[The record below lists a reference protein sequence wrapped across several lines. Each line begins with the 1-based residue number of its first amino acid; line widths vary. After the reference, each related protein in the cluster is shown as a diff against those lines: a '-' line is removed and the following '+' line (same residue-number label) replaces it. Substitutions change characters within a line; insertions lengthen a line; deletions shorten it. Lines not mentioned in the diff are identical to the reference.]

1 MAEVLILE
9 DDTFSAL
16 ALSSLLEA
24 EGHKVANFSSSEAAL
39 ESGCCR
45 VPDVL
50 VADWSVDGSIAS
62 ADVARQFRRINPAMR
77 VVFVTGH
84 EIKDIKERV
93 CDLEPCDVLSKPLDF
108 EQFLATVI
116 RSEESRS
123 NDWLRPESFT
133 RLA

>member
-1 MAEVLILE
+1 MSEVLILE

-24 EGHKVANFSSSEAAL
+24 EGHSVSYFSSSEVAL
-39 ESGCCR
+39 ESGCSR

-50 VADWSVDGSIAS
+50 VADWSVDGSVAS

-84 EIKDIKERV
+84 DIKDIKARV

-108 EQFLATVI
+108 DLFLATV
-116 RSEESRS
+116 RSSEELRS
-123 NDWLRPESFT
+123 KDWLRPESFI